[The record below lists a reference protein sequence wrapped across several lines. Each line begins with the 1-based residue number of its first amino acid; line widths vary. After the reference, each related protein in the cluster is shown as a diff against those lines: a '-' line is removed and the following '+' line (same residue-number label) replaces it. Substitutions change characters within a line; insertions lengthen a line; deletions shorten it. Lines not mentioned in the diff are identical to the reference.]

1 MPQQALIPLPEPE
14 LKASQLPQIELK
26 SPTSEAPTLPEA
38 PLLEPDSL
46 PTSLTQPILKT
57 PLPEPEAKIPMLE
70 QKIQATPILKPEPLE
85 NPQIRTSEPM
95 LVPEAESKPFVP
107 MLELTEVSEP
117 EVPSEIEFNRKLQLS
132 KKIRQAEQ
140 EYNQHIRTMVQPKL
154 AMYDP
159 GLYVRI
165 ELEIG
170 VSGKIIRYKI
180 LVASPSNAFNQAAQ
194 LAVRNVN
201 LNPLPEAL
209 AENPPYIVPIKIIP
223 QLQ

>member
-1 MPQQALIPLPEPE
+1 
-14 LKASQLPQIELK
+14 
-26 SPTSEAPTLPEA
+26 TGEAPTIPKA

-57 PLPEPEAKIPMLE
+57 LLPEPEAKIPMLE
-70 QKIQATPILKPEPLE
+70 QKIHTTPILKPEPLE
-85 NPQIRTSEPM
+85 NPQIRASEPM
-95 LVPEAESKPFVP
+95 LVPEAELKPFVP
-107 MLELTEVSEP
+107 MLELNELTEP
-117 EVPSEIEFNRKLQLS
+117 EVPSEIEFDRKLLHS

-140 EYNQHIRTMVQPKL
+140 EFNQHIQTMVQPKL
-154 AMYDP
+154 AMFDP

-180 LVASPSNAFNQAAQ
+180 LEASPSNAFNQAAQ

-209 AENPPYIVPIKIIP
+209 AENPPYIVVVKVIP